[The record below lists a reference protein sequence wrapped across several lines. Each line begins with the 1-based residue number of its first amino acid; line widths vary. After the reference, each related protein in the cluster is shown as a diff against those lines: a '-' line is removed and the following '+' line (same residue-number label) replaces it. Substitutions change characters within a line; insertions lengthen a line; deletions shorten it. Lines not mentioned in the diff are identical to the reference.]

1 MVSLKQQLTI
11 AAIGCVLFTVLFGYL
26 LSVAVNRSLGEF
38 ERQSELIV
46 PGSGVGNPPPQP
58 F

>member
-1 MVSLKQQLTI
+1 MVSLKQQLVV
-11 AAIGCVLFTVLFGYL
+11 AAFGCVMFTVLFGYL

-46 PGSGVGNPPPQP
+46 PGSGVENRPQQP